1 MPRSASLVGTTPCI
15 AFVLAFGWL
24 LAIPAPCAEAPLD
37 FAVDLYPRLESKN
50 CRACHN
56 TSGVAS
62 GTRLQFPEIGA
73 PIAAIQRFGLGL
85 KRLVDQAAIGQ
96 SALLLKPTNK
106 IPHTGGPLI
115 AADSEEE
122 RLLRRWVEYL
132 ASQDLE
138 DESAQ
143 NAPSERR
150 FEPIRRL
157 THAQYDNTVQDLLGD
172 STRPSRNF
180 PSEDY
185 VNGYTNQASAQVITP
200 AMAELYGQVAER
212 LGRNAFRYGDEGG
225 LLPCEPSSPAD
236 RACAQAF
243 VVEFGAKAFR
253 RPLADSER
261 EAHVDLLLQWATQ
274 ADSFHSGAAAV
285 IEAMLQSPHFLFL
298 VPHASDSS
306 AKPFEIASRLAYALW
321 NAPPDQELLAAA
333 AAGVLDTR
341 SSVNAHSRHMLASEH
356 ARETFDDFLAQ
367 WMRFD
372 RLRNSVKDRN
382 RFRDFGPEVA
392 ESMTEETRQ
401 LFRHLAWNDLD
412 FREFFTADYTFADDF
427 LTKIYGMSDPSVPFG
442 KAAYPADSTRSGILG
457 HGTFLAQTGKPIHTS
472 PTERGLFVREHFLCQ
487 TIPPPPPGVD
497 TSLPP
502 LTLGGRP
509 MTIRE
514 TMEELHA
521 AQPVCT
527 SCHKLVDPIG
537 YGFEHFDTVGAF
549 RETEPVRVEPTP
561 QQKREGAEATDHS
574 LPIDSTG
581 FVAGITGSAFE
592 SPRDV
597 GRILAQS
604 PICQKCIVRQLFR
617 YLFGRSETSR
627 DAQVIERA
635 YNRFERSGFVFRE
648 LVLGLV
654 VTEEFLATDWSD

>member
-1 MPRSASLVGTTPCI
+1 MLRAARLVEPVPFSAG
-15 AFVLAFGWL
+15 VLAFASL
-24 LAIPAPCAEAPLD
+24 LAMPAPCAEAPPD
-37 FAVDLYPRLESKN
+37 FAVDLYPRLEAKN
-50 CRACHN
+50 CRACHS

-62 GTRLQFPEIGA
+62 GTRLQFPEHGA
-73 PIAAIQRFGLGL
+73 PQGVIQRFGLGL
-85 KRLVDQAAIGQ
+85 KRLVNQADISQ

-132 ASQDLE
+132 ASEDFDAESTQD
-138 DESAQ
+138 AQ
-143 NAPSERR
+143 TERR
-150 FEPIRRL
+150 LEPIRRL
-157 THAQYDNTVQDLLGD
+157 THVQYDNTVRHLLGD
-172 STRPSRNF
+172 STRPSRKF

-185 VNGYTNQASAQVITP
+185 VHGYTNQASAQVITP
-200 AMAELYGQVAER
+200 ALAELYGQVAER
-212 LGRNAFRYGDEGG
+212 LANNAFRYGDEHG
-225 LLPCEPSSPAD
+225 LLPCEPASPAD
-236 RACAQAF
+236 RACARAF
-243 VVEFGAKAFR
+243 VDDFGAKAFR
-253 RPLADSER
+253 RPLTDSER
-261 EAHVDLLLQWATQ
+261 EAHVELLLQWAAQ
-274 ADSFHSGAAAV
+274 GNSFHSGAAAV
-285 IEAMLQSPHFLFL
+285 IEAVLQSPHFLFL
-298 VPHASDSS
+298 VPHANDSP
-306 AKPFEIASRLAYALW
+306 AKPFEVASRLAYALW
-321 NAPPDQELLAAA
+321 NAPPDEELLAAA
-333 AAGVLDTR
+333 ATGGLETR
-341 SSVNAHSRHMLASEH
+341 SSVDAHSRRMLASDL
-356 ARETFDDFLAQ
+356 ATETFDNFLAQ

-382 RFRDFGPEVA
+382 RFRDYGPEVA
-392 ESMTEETRQ
+392 ESMTEESRR

-427 LTKIYGMSDPSVPFG
+427 LTKVYGMSDPSVPFG
-442 KAAYPADSTRSGILG
+442 KTEYPADSTRSGILG

-487 TIPPPPPGVD
+487 AIPPPPPGVD

-521 AQPVCT
+521 SQPVCA

-537 YGFEHFDTVGAF
+537 YGFEHFDTVGAH
-549 RETEPVRVEPTP
+549 RETELVRVEPTP
-561 QQKREGAEATDHS
+561 QQEREGAKATEHS

-581 FVAGITGSAFE
+581 FVAGIPDSAFG
-592 SPRDV
+592 SPQDV

-604 PICQKCIVRQLFR
+604 PICQQCIVRQLFR

-627 DAQVIERA
+627 DTEVIERA
-635 YNRFERSGFVFRE
+635 YNRFEQSGFVFRE

-654 VTEEFLATDWSD
+654 VSEEFLATDWSD

>member
-1 MPRSASLVGTTPCI
+1 MRRAAKLVGSKASLS
-15 AFVLAFGWL
+15 AL
-24 LAIPAPCAEAPLD
+24 LALATVAAMPVPCAEAPLD
-37 FAVDLYPRLESKN
+37 FAADLYPRLEAKN
-50 CRACHN
+50 CRACHS

-62 GTRLQFPEIGA
+62 GTRLHFPEHGA
-73 PIAAIQRFGLGL
+73 PAGAIQRFGLGL
-85 KRLVDQAAIGQ
+85 GRLVNQAAIDE
-96 SALLLKPTNK
+96 SPLLLKPTNK

-115 AADSEEE
+115 SSGSEEE
-122 RLLRRWVEYL
+122 RLLRRWTEYL
-132 ASQDLE
+132 ASRGPDDQSTQEIPHSDRL
-138 DESAQ
+138 
-143 NAPSERR
+143 
-150 FEPIRRL
+150 EPIRRL
-157 THAQYDNTVQDLLGD
+157 THLQYDNTVRDLLGD
-172 STRPSRNF
+172 TTRPTRSF

-200 AMAELYGQVAER
+200 ALAELYGQVAER
-212 LGRNAFRYGDEGG
+212 LGRNAFRYGDEVG
-225 LLPCEPSSPAD
+225 LLPCAPNGPAD
-236 RACAQAF
+236 LDCAQKF
-243 VVEFGAKAFR
+243 VSDFGFKAFR
-253 RPLADSER
+253 RPLTEAER
-261 EAHVDLLLQWATQ
+261 EAHVDLLLQWAEP
-274 ADSFHSGAAAV
+274 DKSFLAGASAV

-298 VPHASDSS
+298 VPHETVSQ
-306 AKPFEIASRLAYALW
+306 AKPYETASRLAYALW
-321 NAPPDQELLAAA
+321 NTPPDQELLAAA
-333 AAGVLDTR
+333 AAGGLGTR
-341 SSVNAHSRHMLASEH
+341 SSVDAHARRLLASER
-356 ARETFDDFLAQ
+356 AKETFDDFLSQ

-382 RFRDFGPEVA
+382 RFRDFGPAVA
-392 ESMTEETRQ
+392 ESMTEESLR
-401 LFRHLAWNDLD
+401 LFRHLAWSDLD
-412 FREFFTADYTFADDF
+412 FREFFTADYTFVDDF
-427 LTKIYGMSDPSVPFG
+427 LTKVYGMSDPSVPFG
-442 KAAYPADSTRSGILG
+442 KTAYPDDSTRSGILG

-487 TIPPPPPGVD
+487 AIPPPPPGVD

-509 MTIRE
+509 MTVRE

-521 AQPVCT
+521 SQPVCA

-537 YGFEHFDTVGAF
+537 YGFEHFDTVGAY

-561 QQKREGAEATDHS
+561 QQERDGAKATEHS

-581 FVAGITGSAFE
+581 FVAGIADSAFQ
-592 SPRDV
+592 SPQDV

-617 YLFGRSETSR
+617 YLYGRSETSR
-627 DAQVIERA
+627 DTQVIERA

>member
-1 MPRSASLVGTTPCI
+1 MLRAASLIRPVTGI
-15 AFVLAFGWL
+15 AGVLAFASL
-24 LAIPAPCAEAPLD
+24 LAMPAPGAEAPPD
-37 FAVDLYPRLESKN
+37 FAVDLYPRLEAKN
-50 CRACHN
+50 CRACHS

-62 GTRLQFPEIGA
+62 GTRLQFPELGA
-73 PIAAIQRFGLGL
+73 PQGAIHRFGLGL
-85 KRLVDQAAIGQ
+85 RRLVNLADISQ

-132 ASQDLE
+132 ASEDFDAESTQD
-138 DESAQ
+138 AQ
-143 NAPSERR
+143 TERR
-150 FEPIRRL
+150 LEPIRRL
-157 THAQYDNTVQDLLGD
+157 THVQYDNTVRHLLGD
-172 STRPSRNF
+172 STRPSRKF

-185 VNGYTNQASAQVITP
+185 VHGYTNQASAQVITP
-200 AMAELYGQVAER
+200 ALAELYGQVAER
-212 LGRNAFRYGDEGG
+212 LANNAFRYGDEYG
-225 LLPCEPSSPAD
+225 LLPCEPASPAD
-236 RACAQAF
+236 RACARAF
-243 VVEFGAKAFR
+243 VDDFGAKAFR
-253 RPLADSER
+253 RPLTDSER
-261 EAHVDLLLQWATQ
+261 EAHVELLLQWAAQ
-274 ADSFHSGAAAV
+274 GKSFHSGAAAV
-285 IEAMLQSPHFLFL
+285 IEAVLQSPHFLFL
-298 VPHASDSS
+298 VPHANDSP
-306 AKPFEIASRLAYALW
+306 AKPFEVASRLAYALW
-321 NAPPDQELLAAA
+321 NAPPDEELLAAA
-333 AAGVLDTR
+333 ATGGLETR
-341 SSVNAHSRHMLASEH
+341 SSVDAHSRRMLASDL
-356 ARETFDDFLAQ
+356 ATETFDNFLAQ

-382 RFRDFGPEVA
+382 RFRDYGPEVA
-392 ESMTEETRQ
+392 ESMTEESRR

-427 LTKIYGMSDPSVPFG
+427 LTKVYGMSDPSVPFG
-442 KAAYPADSTRSGILG
+442 KTEYPADSTRSGILG

-487 TIPPPPPGVD
+487 AIPPPPPGVD

-521 AQPVCT
+521 SQPVCA

-537 YGFEHFDTVGAF
+537 YGFEHFDTVGAH
-549 RETEPVRVEPTP
+549 RETELVRVEPTP
-561 QQKREGAEATDHS
+561 QQEREGAKATEHS

-581 FVAGITGSAFE
+581 FVAGIPDSAFG
-592 SPRDV
+592 SPQDV

-627 DAQVIERA
+627 DTEVIERA
-635 YNRFERSGFVFRE
+635 YNRFEQSGFVFRE

-654 VTEEFLATDWSD
+654 VSEEFLATDWSD

>member
-1 MPRSASLVGTTPCI
+1 MLAFASL
-15 AFVLAFGWL
+15 LAM
-24 LAIPAPCAEAPLD
+24 PAPSAEAPPD
-37 FAVDLYPRLESKN
+37 FAVDLYPRLEAKN
-50 CRACHN
+50 CRACHS

-62 GTRLQFPEIGA
+62 GTRLQFPELGA
-73 PIAAIQRFGLGL
+73 PQGAIHRFGLGL
-85 KRLVDQAAIGQ
+85 RRLVNLANISQ

-132 ASQDLE
+132 ASEDFDAESTQD
-138 DESAQ
+138 AQ
-143 NAPSERR
+143 TERR
-150 FEPIRRL
+150 LEPIRRL
-157 THAQYDNTVQDLLGD
+157 THVQYDNTVRHLLGD
-172 STRPSRNF
+172 STRPSRKF

-185 VNGYTNQASAQVITP
+185 VHGYTNQASAQVITP
-200 AMAELYGQVAER
+200 ALAELYGQVAER
-212 LGRNAFRYGDEGG
+212 LANNAFRYGDEHG
-225 LLPCEPSSPAD
+225 LLPCEPASPAD
-236 RACAQAF
+236 RACARAF
-243 VVEFGAKAFR
+243 VDDFGAKAFR
-253 RPLADSER
+253 RPLTDSER
-261 EAHVDLLLQWATQ
+261 EAHVELLLQWAAQ
-274 ADSFHSGAAAV
+274 GKSFHSGAAAV
-285 IEAMLQSPHFLFL
+285 IEAVLQSPHFLFL
-298 VPHASDSS
+298 VPHANDSP
-306 AKPFEIASRLAYALW
+306 AKPFEVASRLAYALW
-321 NAPPDQELLAAA
+321 NAPPDEELLAAA
-333 AAGVLDTR
+333 ATGGLETR
-341 SSVNAHSRHMLASEH
+341 SSVDAHSRRMLASDL
-356 ARETFDDFLAQ
+356 ATETFDNFLAQ

-382 RFRDFGPEVA
+382 RFRDYGPEVA
-392 ESMTEETRQ
+392 ESMTEESRR

-427 LTKIYGMSDPSVPFG
+427 LTKVYGMSDPSVPFG
-442 KAAYPADSTRSGILG
+442 KTEYPADSTRSGILG

-487 TIPPPPPGVD
+487 AIPPPPPGVD

-521 AQPVCT
+521 SQPVCA

-537 YGFEHFDTVGAF
+537 YGFEHFDTVGAH
-549 RETEPVRVEPTP
+549 RETELVRVEPTP
-561 QQKREGAEATDHS
+561 QQEREGAKATEHS

-581 FVAGITGSAFE
+581 FVAGIPDSAFG
-592 SPRDV
+592 SPQDV

-627 DAQVIERA
+627 DTEVIERA
-635 YNRFERSGFVFRE
+635 YNRFEQSGFVFRE

-654 VTEEFLATDWSD
+654 VSEEFLATDWSD

>member
-138 DESAQ
+138 DESVQ
-143 NAPSERR
+143 NAPPERR

-225 LLPCEPSSPAD
+225 LLPCKPRSPAD

-253 RPLADSER
+253 RPLTDSER

-274 ADSFHSGAAAV
+274 AESFDSGAAAV

-298 VPHASDSS
+298 VPHANDSP

-333 AAGVLDTR
+333 TAGALDTR
-341 SSVNAHSRHMLASEH
+341 SSVDAHSRHMLASMR

-392 ESMTEETRQ
+392 ESMTEETRR
-401 LFRHLAWNDLD
+401 LFQHLAWNDLD
-412 FREFFTADYTFADDF
+412 FRGFFTADYTFADDF
-427 LTKIYGMSDPSVPFG
+427 LTKVYGMSEPSVPFG
-442 KAAYPADSTRSGILG
+442 KTAYPADSTRSGILG

-521 AQPVCT
+521 AQPVCA

-537 YGFEHFDTVGAF
+537 YGFEHFDTVGAY

-561 QQKREGAEATDHS
+561 QQKREGTEATDHS

-581 FVAGITGSAFE
+581 FVAGITDSAFE

-604 PICQKCIVRQLFR
+604 PICQKCIARQLFR

>member
-1 MPRSASLVGTTPCI
+1 MLAFASL
-15 AFVLAFGWL
+15 LAM
-24 LAIPAPCAEAPLD
+24 PAPSAEAPPD
-37 FAVDLYPRLESKN
+37 FAVDLYPRLEAKN
-50 CRACHN
+50 CRACHS

-62 GTRLQFPEIGA
+62 GTRLQFPELGA
-73 PIAAIQRFGLGL
+73 PQGAIHRFGLGL
-85 KRLVDQAAIGQ
+85 RRLVNLANISQ

-132 ASQDLE
+132 ASEDFDAESTQD
-138 DESAQ
+138 AQ
-143 NAPSERR
+143 TERR
-150 FEPIRRL
+150 LEPIRRL
-157 THAQYDNTVQDLLGD
+157 THVQYDNTVRHLLGD
-172 STRPSRNF
+172 STRPSRKF

-185 VNGYTNQASAQVITP
+185 VHGYTNQASAQVITP
-200 AMAELYGQVAER
+200 ALAELYGQVAER
-212 LGRNAFRYGDEGG
+212 LANNAFRYGDEHG
-225 LLPCEPSSPAD
+225 LLPCEPASPAD
-236 RACAQAF
+236 RACARAF
-243 VVEFGAKAFR
+243 VDDFGAKAFR
-253 RPLADSER
+253 RPLTDSER
-261 EAHVDLLLQWATQ
+261 EAHVELLLQWAAQ
-274 ADSFHSGAAAV
+274 GKSFHSGAAAV
-285 IEAMLQSPHFLFL
+285 IEAVLQSPHFLFL
-298 VPHASDSS
+298 VPHANDSP
-306 AKPFEIASRLAYALW
+306 AKPFEVASRLAYALW
-321 NAPPDQELLAAA
+321 NAPPDEELLAAA
-333 AAGVLDTR
+333 ATGKLETR
-341 SSVNAHSRHMLASEH
+341 SSVDAHSRRMLASDL
-356 ARETFDDFLAQ
+356 ATETFDNFLAQ

-382 RFRDFGPEVA
+382 RFRDYGPEVA
-392 ESMTEETRQ
+392 ESMTEESRQ

-427 LTKIYGMSDPSVPFG
+427 LTKVYGMSDPSVPFG
-442 KAAYPADSTRSGILG
+442 KTEYPADSTRSGILG

-487 TIPPPPPGVD
+487 AIPPPPPGVD

-521 AQPVCT
+521 SQPVCA

-537 YGFEHFDTVGAF
+537 YGFEHFDTVGAH
-549 RETEPVRVEPTP
+549 RETELVRVEPTP
-561 QQKREGAEATDHS
+561 QQEREGAKATEHS

-581 FVAGITGSAFE
+581 FVAGIPDSAFG
-592 SPRDV
+592 SPQDV

-627 DAQVIERA
+627 DTEVIERA
-635 YNRFERSGFVFRE
+635 YNRFEQSGFVFRE

-654 VTEEFLATDWSD
+654 VSEEFLATDWSD

>member
-1 MPRSASLVGTTPCI
+1 MLRAAGLIRPVTGI
-15 AFVLAFGWL
+15 AGVLAFASL
-24 LAIPAPCAEAPLD
+24 LAMPAPGAEVPLD
-37 FAVDLYPRLESKN
+37 FAADLYPRLEAKN
-50 CRACHN
+50 CRACHS

-62 GTRLQFPEIGA
+62 GTRLQFPELGA
-73 PIAAIQRFGLGL
+73 PQGAIHRFGLGL
-85 KRLVDQAAIGQ
+85 RRLVNLADISQ

-132 ASQDLE
+132 ASENFDGESTQD
-138 DESAQ
+138 A
-143 NAPSERR
+143 APERR
-150 FEPIRRL
+150 LEPIRRL
-157 THAQYDNTVQDLLGD
+157 THVQYDNTVRHLLGD
-172 STRPSRNF
+172 STRPSRKF

-185 VNGYTNQASAQVITP
+185 VHGYTNQASAQVITP
-200 AMAELYGQVAER
+200 ALAELYGQVAER
-212 LGRNAFRYGDEGG
+212 LANNAFRYGDEHG
-225 LLPCEPSSPAD
+225 LLPCEPASPAD
-236 RACAQAF
+236 RACARAF
-243 VVEFGAKAFR
+243 VDDFGAKAFR
-253 RPLADSER
+253 RPLTDSER
-261 EAHVDLLLQWATQ
+261 EAHVELLLQWAAQ
-274 ADSFHSGAAAV
+274 GKSFHSGAAAV
-285 IEAMLQSPHFLFL
+285 IEAVLQSPHFLFL
-298 VPHASDSS
+298 VPHASDSP
-306 AKPFEIASRLAYALW
+306 AKPFEVASRLAYALW
-321 NAPPDQELLAAA
+321 NAPPDEELLAAA
-333 AAGVLDTR
+333 ATGGLETR
-341 SSVNAHSRHMLASEH
+341 SSVDAHSRRMLASDL
-356 ARETFDDFLAQ
+356 ATETFDDFLAQ

-382 RFRDFGPEVA
+382 RFRDYGPEVA
-392 ESMTEETRQ
+392 ESMTEESRR

-427 LTKIYGMSDPSVPFG
+427 LTKVYGMSDPSVPFG
-442 KAAYPADSTRSGILG
+442 KTEYPADSTRSGILG

-487 TIPPPPPGVD
+487 AIPPPPPGVD

-521 AQPVCT
+521 SQPVCA

-537 YGFEHFDTVGAF
+537 YGFEHFDTVGTH
-549 RETEPVRVEPTP
+549 RETELVRVEPTP
-561 QQKREGAEATDHS
+561 QQEREGAKATEHS

-581 FVAGITGSAFE
+581 FVAGIPDSAFG
-592 SPRDV
+592 SPQDV

-627 DAQVIERA
+627 DTEVIERA
-635 YNRFERSGFVFRE
+635 YNRFEQSGFVFRE

-654 VTEEFLATDWSD
+654 VSEEFLATDWSD

>member
-1 MPRSASLVGTTPCI
+1 MLRTARLVGPAPCI
-15 AFVLAFGWL
+15 AAVLAFASL
-24 LAIPAPCAEAPLD
+24 LAMPAPSAEAPLD
-37 FAVDLYPRLESKN
+37 FAVDLYPLLEAKN
-50 CRACHN
+50 CRACHSN
-56 TSGVAS
+56 SGVAS
-62 GTRLQFPEIGA
+62 GTRLQFPELGA
-73 PIAAIQRFGLGL
+73 PLGVIQRFGLGL
-85 KRLVDQAAIGQ
+85 ERLVNQAAISQ

-122 RLLRRWVEYL
+122 RLLHRWVEYL
-132 ASQDLE
+132 ASQDFD
-138 DESAQ
+138 DESIQ
-143 NAPSERR
+143 ETPPERR

-157 THAQYDNTVQDLLGD
+157 THVQYDNTVRHLLGD

-200 AMAELYGQVAER
+200 ALAELYGQVAER
-212 LGRNAFRYGDEGG
+212 LASNAFRYGDEHG
-225 LLPCEPSSPAD
+225 LLPCEPRGPAD

-243 VVEFGAKAFR
+243 VDDFGAKALR
-253 RPLADSER
+253 RPLAESER
-261 EAHVDLLLQWATQ
+261 DAHVELLLRWAAQ
-274 ADSFHSGAAAV
+274 GDSFHSGAAVV

-298 VPHASDSS
+298 VPQASDSP
-306 AKPFEIASRLAYALW
+306 AKAFEIASRLAYALW
-321 NAPPDQELLAAA
+321 NAPPDEALLAAA
-333 AAGVLDTR
+333 ASGGLDSR
-341 SSVNAHSRHMLASEH
+341 SSLETHSRRMLASDL
-356 ARETFDDFLAQ
+356 ATETFDDFLAQ

-382 RFRDFGPEVA
+382 RFRDFGREVA
-392 ESMTEETRQ
+392 ESMTEESRR

-427 LTKIYGMSDPSVPFG
+427 LTKVYGMSDPSVPFG
-442 KAAYPADSTRSGILG
+442 KTAYPADSERSGILG
-457 HGTFLAQTGKPIHTS
+457 HGTFLAQTGKPVHTS

-487 TIPPPPPGVD
+487 AIPPPPPGVD

-509 MTIRE
+509 RTVRE

-521 AQPVCT
+521 SQPVCA

-537 YGFEHFDTVGAF
+537 YGFEHFDTVGAY

-561 QQKREGAEATDHS
+561 QQKRQGAEATDHS

-581 FVAGITGSAFE
+581 FVAGIADSEFE
-592 SPRDV
+592 SPQDV
-597 GRILAQS
+597 GRILARS
-604 PICQKCIVRQLFR
+604 PICHKCIVRQLFR
-617 YLFGRSETSR
+617 YLFGRSETGR
-627 DAQVIERA
+627 DTQVIERA
-635 YNRFERSGFVFRE
+635 YNRFKRSGFVFRE

-654 VTEEFLATDWSD
+654 VTEEFLGTDWSD

>member
-1 MPRSASLVGTTPCI
+1 
-15 AFVLAFGWL
+15 
-24 LAIPAPCAEAPLD
+24 
-37 FAVDLYPRLESKN
+37 
-50 CRACHN
+50 
-56 TSGVAS
+56 
-62 GTRLQFPEIGA
+62 
-73 PIAAIQRFGLGL
+73 
-85 KRLVDQAAIGQ
+85 
-96 SALLLKPTNK
+96 
-106 IPHTGGPLI
+106 
-115 AADSEEE
+115 
-122 RLLRRWVEYL
+122 
-132 ASQDLE
+132 
-138 DESAQ
+138 
-143 NAPSERR
+143 
-150 FEPIRRL
+150 
-157 THAQYDNTVQDLLGD
+157 
-172 STRPSRNF
+172 
-180 PSEDY
+180 
-185 VNGYTNQASAQVITP
+185 
-200 AMAELYGQVAER
+200 
-212 LGRNAFRYGDEGG
+212 
-225 LLPCEPSSPAD
+225 
-236 RACAQAF
+236 
-243 VVEFGAKAFR
+243 
-253 RPLADSER
+253 
-261 EAHVDLLLQWATQ
+261 
-274 ADSFHSGAAAV
+274 
-285 IEAMLQSPHFLFL
+285 
-298 VPHASDSS
+298 
-306 AKPFEIASRLAYALW
+306 
-321 NAPPDQELLAAA
+321 
-333 AAGVLDTR
+333 
-341 SSVNAHSRHMLASEH
+341 
-356 ARETFDDFLAQ
+356 
-367 WMRFD
+367 MRFD

-392 ESMTEETRQ
+392 ESMTEETRR
-401 LFRHLAWNDLD
+401 LFQHLAWNDLD
-412 FREFFTADYTFADDF
+412 FRGFFTADYTFADDF
-427 LTKIYGMSDPSVPFG
+427 LTKVYGMSEPSAPFG
-442 KAAYPADSTRSGILG
+442 KTAYPADSARSGILG

-514 TMEELHA
+514 TMEDLHA
-521 AQPVCT
+521 AQPVCA

-537 YGFEHFDTVGAF
+537 YGFEHFDTVGAY

-581 FVAGITGSAFE
+581 FVAGITDSAFE

>member
-1 MPRSASLVGTTPCI
+1 MLRAARLVEPVPFSAG
-15 AFVLAFGWL
+15 VLAFASL
-24 LAIPAPCAEAPLD
+24 LAIPAPSAEAPLD
-37 FAVDLYPRLESKN
+37 FAADLYPRLEAKN
-50 CRACHN
+50 CRACHS

-62 GTRLQFPEIGA
+62 GTRLQFPELGA
-73 PIAAIQRFGLGL
+73 PQGAIHRFGLGL
-85 KRLVDQAAIGQ
+85 RRLVNLADISQ

-132 ASQDLE
+132 ASEDFDAESTQD
-138 DESAQ
+138 AQ
-143 NAPSERR
+143 TERR
-150 FEPIRRL
+150 LEPIRRL
-157 THAQYDNTVQDLLGD
+157 THVQYDNTVRHLLGD
-172 STRPSRNF
+172 STRPSRKF

-185 VNGYTNQASAQVITP
+185 VHGYTNQASAQVITP
-200 AMAELYGQVAER
+200 ALAELYGQVAER
-212 LGRNAFRYGDEGG
+212 LANNVFRYGDEHG
-225 LLPCEPSSPAD
+225 LLPCEPASPAD
-236 RACAQAF
+236 RACARAF
-243 VVEFGAKAFR
+243 VDDFGAKAFR
-253 RPLADSER
+253 RPLTDSER
-261 EAHVDLLLQWATQ
+261 EAHVELLLQWAAQ
-274 ADSFHSGAAAV
+274 GNSFHSGAAAV
-285 IEAMLQSPHFLFL
+285 IEAVLQSPHFLFL
-298 VPHASDSS
+298 VPHANDSP
-306 AKPFEIASRLAYALW
+306 AKPFEVASRLAYALW
-321 NAPPDQELLAAA
+321 NAPPDEELLAAA
-333 AAGVLDTR
+333 ATGGLETR
-341 SSVNAHSRHMLASEH
+341 SSVDAHSRRMLASDL
-356 ARETFDDFLAQ
+356 ATETFDNFLAQ

-382 RFRDFGPEVA
+382 RFRDYGPEVA
-392 ESMTEETRQ
+392 ESMTEESRR

-427 LTKIYGMSDPSVPFG
+427 LTKVYGMSDPSVPFG
-442 KAAYPADSTRSGILG
+442 KTEYPADSTRSGILG

-487 TIPPPPPGVD
+487 AIPPPPPGVD

-521 AQPVCT
+521 SQPVCA

-537 YGFEHFDTVGAF
+537 YGFEHFDTVGAH
-549 RETEPVRVEPTP
+549 RETELVRVEPTP
-561 QQKREGAEATDHS
+561 QQEREGAKATEHS

-581 FVAGITGSAFE
+581 FVAGIPDSAFG
-592 SPRDV
+592 SPQDV

-604 PICQKCIVRQLFR
+604 PICQQCIVRQLFH

-627 DAQVIERA
+627 DTEVIERA
-635 YNRFERSGFVFRE
+635 YNRFEQSGFVFRE

-654 VTEEFLATDWSD
+654 VSEEFLATDWSD

>member
-1 MPRSASLVGTTPCI
+1 LVGITPRI
-15 AFVLAFGWL
+15 TLVLAFAWL
-24 LAIPAPCAEAPLD
+24 LAVPAPCADAPLD

-50 CRACHN
+50 CRACHS

-73 PIAAIQRFGLGL
+73 PIEAIQRFGLGL
-85 KRLVDQAAIGQ
+85 KRLVDQAAISQ
-96 SALLLKPTNK
+96 SPLLLKPTNK

-115 AADSEEE
+115 ASDSEEE
-122 RLLRRWVEYL
+122 RLLRLWVEYL
-132 ASQDLE
+132 AAQDL
-138 DESAQ
+138 DDQSPQ
-143 NAPSERR
+143 NAPAEHR

-157 THAQYDNTVQDLLGD
+157 THLQYDNTVRDLLGD
-172 STRPSRNF
+172 GTGPSRNF

-200 AMAELYGQVAER
+200 AMAELYGRVAER

-225 LLPCEPSSPAD
+225 LLPCKPSSSAD

-243 VVEFGAKAFR
+243 VVDFGAKAFR
-253 RPLADSER
+253 RPLTDSER
-261 EAHVDLLLQWATQ
+261 ETHVGLLLQWATQ

-298 VPHASDSS
+298 VPKSNDSP
-306 AKPFEIASRLAYALW
+306 AKPFEIASRLTYALW

-333 AAGVLDTR
+333 AAGALDSR
-341 SSVNAHSRHMLASEH
+341 SSVDVHSRRILASER
-356 ARETFDDFLAQ
+356 AKETFDDFLAQ

-392 ESMTEETRQ
+392 ESMTEETRR

-427 LTKIYGMSDPSVPFG
+427 LTKVYGMSDPNVPFG
-442 KAAYPADSTRSGILG
+442 KTAYPTDSTRSGILG
-457 HGTFLAQTGKPIHTS
+457 HGTFLAQTGKPVHTS

-502 LTLGGRP
+502 LALGGQPR
-509 MTIRE
+509 TIRE

-521 AQPVCT
+521 AQPVCA

-537 YGFEHFDTVGAF
+537 YGFEHFDTVGAY

-561 QQKREGAEATDHS
+561 QQEREGAKATDHS

-581 FVAGITGSAFE
+581 FVAGISDSAFE

-597 GRILAQS
+597 GRILARS